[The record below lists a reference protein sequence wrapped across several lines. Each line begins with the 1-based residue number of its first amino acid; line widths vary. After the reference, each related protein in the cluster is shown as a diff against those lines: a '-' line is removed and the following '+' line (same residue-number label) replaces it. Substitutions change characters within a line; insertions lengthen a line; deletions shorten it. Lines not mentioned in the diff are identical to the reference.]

1 MQNLY
6 LLVVMAKERG
16 DYMTKID
23 FSIEVFPPK
32 DSVGV
37 EEIYKSLRQFAQ
49 LKPDFISV
57 TYGAGGS
64 NQRLT
69 AEISSFIAQ
78 ELAIPSVAHLTCVGA
93 TKENIN
99 SVLQQL
105 KLYGVK
111 RILALRGDL
120 PEGHKLGDFK
130 YATDLIEHIN
140 SFGGFD
146 VYAACYPEGHSQS
159 PSYDFDIEV
168 AKMKADLGVKMFV
181 SQLFY
186 DNDDFYRM
194 RDEYAKKGIFVPV
207 SVGIMP
213 LTNAKNILRTVSLS
227 GCKLPAQ
234 VTKMIAKFG
243 DNQEAFYQAGINYA
257 INQITD
263 LISHG
268 VDGIHLYSMNK
279 PKTAEDIYKN
289 IKVFLQGEDNEN

>member
-1 MQNLY
+1 MS
-6 LLVVMAKERG
+6 
-16 DYMTKID
+16 KID

-32 DSVGV
+32 EDIGV
-37 EEIYKSLRQFAQ
+37 EQIYTALDDFAK

-57 TYGAGGS
+57 TYGAGGTS
-64 NQRLT
+64 QGLT
-69 AEISSFIAQ
+69 AEISSHIATK
-78 ELAIPSVAHLTCVGA
+78 LSIPSVAHLTCVGA

-99 SVLQQL
+99 LVLQQL
-105 KLYGVK
+105 KLFGVK

-120 PEGHKLGDFK
+120 PDGHKLGDFK
-130 YATDLIEHIN
+130 YATDLIEFIN

-159 PSYDFDIEV
+159 PSYDFDVEV

-181 SQLFY
+181 SQLFF

-194 RDEYAKKGIFVPV
+194 RDEYAKKGINVPV
-207 SVGIMP
+207 CAGIMP
-213 LTNAKNILRTVSLS
+213 LTNAKNILRMVSLS
-227 GCKLPAQ
+227 GCKLPAS
-234 VTKMIAKFG
+234 VTKLISKFG

-279 PKTAEDIYKN
+279 PKTASDIYRN
-289 IKVFLQGEDNEN
+289 IEIFLQGEDK

>member
-1 MQNLY
+1 
-6 LLVVMAKERG
+6 
-16 DYMTKID
+16 MTKID

-32 DSVGV
+32 DNVGV

-49 LKPDFISV
+49 LKPDYISV
-57 TYGAGGS
+57 TYGAGGTS
-64 NQRLT
+64 QGLT
-69 AEISSFIAQ
+69 AEISSFIAK
-78 ELAIPSVAHLTCVGA
+78 ELSIPSVAHLTCVGA

-99 SVLQQL
+99 FALQQL

-130 YATDLIEHIN
+130 YATDLIEFIN
-140 SFGGFD
+140 SFGWFD

-159 PSYDFDIEV
+159 PSYDFDIKV
-168 AKMKADLGVKMFV
+168 AKMKADLGVKRFV
-181 SQLFY
+181 SQLFF

-194 RDEYAKKGIFVPV
+194 RDEYAKAGVNVPI

-213 LTNAKNILRTVSLS
+213 LTNAKNILRMVSLS

-234 VTKMIAKFG
+234 VAKMIAKFG

-257 INQITD
+257 ISQITD
-263 LISHG
+263 LVSHG

-289 IKVFLQGEDNEN
+289 IKIFLNEASCEN